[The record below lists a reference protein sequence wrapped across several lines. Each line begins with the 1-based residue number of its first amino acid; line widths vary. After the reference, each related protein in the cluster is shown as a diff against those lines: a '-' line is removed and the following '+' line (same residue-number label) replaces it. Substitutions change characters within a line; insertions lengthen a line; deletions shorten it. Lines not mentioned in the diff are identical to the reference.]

1 MNGRSYG
8 IKFVLLILLMF
19 SLFVT
24 TSCEDEFYI
33 VNPFDTEPV
42 YIYDFSSVQLPDGTY
57 QKIKSI
63 QWLDSV
69 SYISYSRIKI
79 ETEEGESYVFSC
91 SECYFVSESKDNTE
105 ESISN

>member
-8 IKFVLLILLMF
+8 IKFILLILLMF

-24 TSCEDEFYI
+24 TSCEEFYI

-63 QWLDSV
+63 RWLDSE
-69 SYISYSRIKI
+69 SYNRIMI

-91 SECYFVSESKDNTE
+91 SVCYFVSESKDNTE